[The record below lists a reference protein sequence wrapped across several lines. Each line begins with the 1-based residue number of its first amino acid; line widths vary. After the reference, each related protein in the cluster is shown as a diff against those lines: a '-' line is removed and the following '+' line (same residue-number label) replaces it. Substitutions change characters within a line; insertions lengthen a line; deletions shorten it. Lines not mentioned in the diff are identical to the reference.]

1 MRVGLGRPVT
11 ELVREPVVLAALD
24 PVQFLRRVRIGTVL
38 DAEQAAL
45 PVPGEVIGVPEA
57 VGEDLDAL
65 LAHAGL
71 RAKRGVHERRDAAV
85 GGAQRFEGKFN
96 VGLYE
101 AIQAMLKSD
110 EVMMAKVIARECRRA
125 LGAALDECTRQ
136 LTSEMAQMVTRVRE
150 DRSRSLDGLE
160 AILDG
165 LALVDAPKALVVMS
179 EGLILDNPTDVDAV
193 VRAASRAQASINV
206 LLMDVPRGSDLARGP
221 IMPPTMTEDRDLQV
235 NGLRELAAAS
245 RGSLYN
251 IAGNGALIF
260 DRLASELLSNP
271 LIEAYEVEPLGVA
284 GAGAAR

>member
-1 MRVGLGRPVT
+1 MCSS
-11 ELVREPVVLAALD
+11 
-24 PVQFLRRVRIGTVL
+24 
-38 DAEQAAL
+38 
-45 PVPGEVIGVPEA
+45 
-57 VGEDLDAL
+57 DL
-65 LAHAGL
+65 
-71 RAKRGVHERRDAAV
+71 
-85 GGAQRFEGKFN
+85 
-96 VGLYE
+96 
-101 AIQAMLKSD
+101 
-110 EVMMAKVIARECRRA
+110 CRRA

-260 DRLASELLSNP
+260 DRLASELSAYY
-271 LIEAYEVEPLGVA
+271 LIGVEEEDGDRNDRPHRIDVEVKRQGVA
-284 GAGAAR
+284 VRSRRAFVLSAPRRLSPAETLGSVLRAPFGVADIPLRATTFSIQDPASSKVRLLVAADVGQPGAPADRKSTRLNSSH